1 MPKTLIIAEK
11 PSVAREIAPHVN
23 ATNRKEGY
31 LEGATHIVSWAVGH
45 LVGIAEP
52 EEQHEAWQGRWTIS
66 QLPIIPPKFK
76 LAVLKEGQRQY
87 AVLNRLLN
95 DQNVSDIVNATDAGR
110 EGELIFRRIYLMAG
124 CDKPVKRLWANDMT
138 EEGLKKSLNKLMPD
152 SKKRNLG
159 LASFARAEA
168 DWLIGMNFSRLFT
181 VKANRLISV
190 GRVQT
195 PVLRLL
201 TERSNEIDHFEPKDY
216 WTVEATFCR
225 PDKSSAPKEIDPESG
240 AQQEAPAECFSA
252 THHLPEDEKETRINF
267 ESRAQKVV
275 TECKDKAGKVEGVV
289 SRKGTTKPP
298 LPFDLTTLQR
308 EANTR
313 FGLSAKDTL
322 GIAQA
327 LYEQKKLITY
337 PRTDSRHLTKE
348 LFAEILTYFRAIY
361 PLYKEET
368 VPAVNR
374 IKDGK
379 KFPCVNDKKVTD
391 HHAIIPTARKANI
404 LQLSGD
410 EQKIYE
416 MICRRFI
423 AAFSQEAVYQS
434 STIRVLVGEHLFIAK
449 GKVFKDKGWLV
460 VEPWRTAQDNPLP
473 SLRKGT
479 TVDTQAI
486 DTVKR
491 QTKAPAHFT
500 DASLLSAMETAG
512 KFVEDEELRLAMKER
527 GLGTPATRAQVIETL
542 LSRKYIARNGKKL
555 QATTSGQEAIEV
567 ISAMLPDIV
576 SPEMTGQWEKKLKD
590 IEGGTATYPEFM
602 HSIRHLVAGSIH
614 NIKDRSVAPIL
625 LAMKAK
631 EVGEREPDG
640 KCPLCGGE
648 VTDLD
653 KRYACSNWKRDDGG
667 CLFVIWKN
675 MFGRAIDETIVD
687 ELLTK
692 GRTAEPLD
700 LISKA
705 GKEYSAYLKIELGQ
719 VKLEFDNSP
728 RQFAPSQQSQS
739 AQSAQQGQP
748 FQEAAPYDGVD
759 PEDMP
764 PPSPIPGQEEFMP
777 PPANDEVA
785 TLPSSPQ
792 SPLNEE
798 PADASSQD

>member
-23 ATNRKEGY
+23 ATNRREGY
-31 LEGATHIVSWAVGH
+31 LEGTTHIVSWAVGH

-52 EEQHEAWQGRWTIS
+52 EEQHEAWQGRWNVE

-95 DQNVSDIVNATDAGR
+95 DETVTDVVNATDAGR
-110 EGELIFRRIYLMAG
+110 EGELIFRRIYLLAG
-124 CDKPVKRLWANDMT
+124 CTKPVKRLWANDMT

-152 SKKRNLG
+152 AKKRNLG
-159 LASFARAEA
+159 LAAFARAEA
-168 DWLIGMNFSRLFT
+168 DWLIGMNFSRIFT

-195 PVLRLL
+195 PVLKLL
-201 TERSNEIDHFEPKDY
+201 ADRRNEIEHFIPKDY

-225 PDKSSAPKEIDPESG
+225 PVKNSTSSPSTVQNDDADT
-240 AQQEAPAECFSA
+240 APANCFSA
-252 THHLPEDEKETRINF
+252 TYHLPEDEKETRINF

-275 TECKDKAGKVEGVV
+275 DECKGKEGKIEGVT

-313 FGLSAKDTL
+313 FGLSAKETL
-322 GIAQA
+322 AVAQA

-361 PLYKEET
+361 PLYKDET

-391 HHAIIPTARKANI
+391 HHAIIPTARKANL

-410 EQKIYE
+410 EQKIYD

-423 AAFSQEAVYQS
+423 AAFSPEAVYQS
-434 STIRVLVGEHLFIAK
+434 STVRVFVGEHLFIAK

-473 SLRKGT
+473 ALRKGT
-479 TVDTQAI
+479 SVSTEEV

-512 KFVEDEELRLAMKER
+512 KFVEDDELRLAMKER
-527 GLGTPATRAQVIETL
+527 GLGTPATRAQIIETL
-542 LSRKYIARNGKKL
+542 LSRNYIERKGKKL
-555 QATTSGQEAIEV
+555 QATNSGQEIIEV

-576 SPEMTGQWEKKLKD
+576 SPEMTGQWEHNLKE
-590 IEGGTATYPEFM
+590 IEGGNATYPEFM
-602 HSIRHLVAGSIH
+602 HSIRHLVAGGISHIKGKSI
-614 NIKDRSVAPIL
+614 APIL
-625 LAMKAK
+625 LEMKAR

-648 VTDLD
+648 IADLD

-667 CLFVIWKN
+667 CMFVIWKT
-675 MFGRAIDETIVD
+675 MFGRTMDNEIVD

-692 GRTAEPLD
+692 GRTTEPLE
-700 LISKA
+700 LVSKA
-705 GKEYSAYLKIELGQ
+705 GKNYSAYLKIELGQ
-719 VKLEFDNSP
+719 VRLEFANSP
-728 RQFAPSQQSQS
+728 RPQQQTPET
-739 AQSAQQGQP
+739 AQYT
-748 FQEAAPYDGVD
+748 AAPFDVA

-764 PPSPIPGQEEFMP
+764 PPAPLP
-777 PPANDEVA
+777 DEVPTEYTPSQTSVDDSSEKEA
-785 TLPSSPQ
+785 TSTSTE
-792 SPLNEE
+792 N
-798 PADASSQD
+798 

>member
-23 ATNRKEGY
+23 ATNRREGY
-31 LEGATHIVSWAVGH
+31 LEGTTHIVSWAVGH

-52 EEQHEAWQGRWTIS
+52 EEQHEAWQGRWNIQ

-124 CDKPVKRLWANDMT
+124 CDKPVQRLWANDMT
-138 EEGLKKSLNKLMPD
+138 EEGLKKSLRSLMPD
-152 SKKRNLG
+152 AKKRNLG
-159 LASFARAEA
+159 LAAFARAEA

-195 PVLRLL
+195 PVLKLL
-201 TERSNEIDHFEPKDY
+201 SDRRSEIEDFTPKDY

-225 PDKSSAPKEIDPESG
+225 PEKAASSKKT
-240 AQQEAPAECFSA
+240 AEEDANELSTANCFSA
-252 THHLPEDEKETRINF
+252 TYHLPEDEKETRINF
-267 ESRAQKVV
+267 ESRAHKVAD
-275 TECKDKAGKVEGVV
+275 ECKNKEGKVEGVT

-322 GIAQA
+322 AIAQA

-361 PLYKEET
+361 PLYKDET
-368 VPAVNR
+368 VPAVDR

-379 KFPCVNDKKVTD
+379 KFLCVNDKKVTD
-391 HHAIIPTARKANI
+391 HHAIIPTARKANM

-410 EQKIYE
+410 EQKIYD

-423 AAFSQEAVYQS
+423 AAFSQEAIYQS
-434 STIRVLVGEHLFIAK
+434 STVRVFVGEHLFIAK

-460 VEPWRTAQDNPLP
+460 VEPWRTAKDNPLP

-479 TVDTQAI
+479 TVHTESI
-486 DTVKR
+486 DTVTR

-512 KFVEDEELRLAMKER
+512 KFVEDDELRLAMKER

-542 LSRKYIARNGKKL
+542 LSRKYIERKGKKI
-555 QATTSGQEAIEV
+555 QATNSGQEVIEV

-590 IEGGTATYPEFM
+590 IEGGKATYPEFM
-602 HSIRHLVAGSIH
+602 HSIRHLVAGGIH
-614 NIKDRSVAPIL
+614 HIKDKSVAPIL
-625 LAMKAK
+625 LARKAK

-648 VTDLD
+648 ILDMD

-667 CLFVIWKN
+667 CMFVIWKT
-675 MFGRAIDETIVD
+675 MFGRTLEKSIVD
-687 ELLTK
+687 ELLHA

-700 LISKA
+700 LVSKA
-705 GKEYSAYLKIELGQ
+705 GKEYSAHLKIELGQ
-719 VKLEFDNSP
+719 VKLEFANSP
-728 RQFAPSQQSQS
+728 RPQSQWS
-739 AQSAQQGQP
+739 GSTSQDAI
-748 FQEAAPYDGVD
+748 PYDIA

-764 PPSPIPGQEEFMP
+764 PPAPLPHELESSSTQ
-777 PPANDEVA
+777 PA
-785 TLPSSPQ
+785 PSIVI
-792 SPLNEE
+792 E
-798 PADASSQD
+798 PAQPSDSADNNTNK

>member
-23 ATNRKEGY
+23 ATSRRDGY

-52 EEQHEAWQGRWTIS
+52 EEQHEAWQGRWTIE

-76 LAVLKEGQRQY
+76 LAVLKESQKQY
-87 AVLNRLLN
+87 SVLNRLLN
-95 DQNVSDIVNATDAGR
+95 DEKVTDVVNATDAGR

-124 CDKPVKRLWANDMT
+124 CNKPVKRLWANDMT
-138 EEGLKKSLNKLMPD
+138 EEGLRKSLNKLLPD

-159 LASFARAEA
+159 LAAFARAEA
-168 DWLIGMNFSRLFT
+168 DWLIGMNFSRIFT
-181 VKANRLISV
+181 IKANRLISV

-195 PVLRLL
+195 PVLKLL
-201 TERSNEIDHFEPKDY
+201 ADRRNEIEHFVPKDY

-225 PDKSSAPKEIDPESG
+225 PDKSGTPAAPVTDDNQNTDS
-240 AQQEAPAECFSA
+240 APAECFSA
-252 THHLPEDEKETRINF
+252 TYHLPEDEKETRINF
-267 ESRAQKVV
+267 ESRAQQVV
-275 TECKDKAGKVEGVV
+275 EECRGKEGKVEGVT

-313 FGLSAKDTL
+313 FGFSAKDTL
-322 GIAQA
+322 AVAQA

-348 LFAEILTYFRAIY
+348 LFGEILTYFRSIY
-361 PLYKEET
+361 PLYKDET

-374 IKDGK
+374 IKEGK

-391 HHAIIPTARKANI
+391 HHAIIPTARKANM

-410 EQKIYE
+410 EQKVYD

-423 AAFSQEAVYQS
+423 AAFSQEAIYMS
-434 STIRVLVGEHLFIAK
+434 STVRVYVGEHLFIAK
-449 GKVFKDKGWLV
+449 GKVFKDKGWLM

-479 TVDTQAI
+479 KVQTEEVDS
-486 DTVKR
+486 VKR

-512 KFVEDEELRLAMKER
+512 KFVEDEELRNAMKER
-527 GLGTPATRAQVIETL
+527 GLGTPATRAQIIETL
-542 LSRKYIARNGKKL
+542 LSRKYIERKGKKL
-555 QATTSGQEAIEV
+555 LATASGQEIVEV
-567 ISAMLPDIV
+567 VSAMLPDIV
-576 SPEMTGQWEKKLKD
+576 SPEMTGQWESKLKG
-590 IEGGTATYPEFM
+590 IEGGSTTYPEFM

-625 LAMKAK
+625 LTMKAK
-631 EVGEREPDG
+631 AAGEREPDG
-640 KCPLCGGE
+640 KCPVCGGE
-648 VTDLD
+648 VIELD
-653 KRYACSNWKRDDGG
+653 KRFSCTNWKRDDGG

-675 MFGRAIDETIVD
+675 MFGRTMDKNIVD
-687 ELLTK
+687 ELLNK
-692 GRTAEPLD
+692 GRTSEPLD
-700 LISKA
+700 LVSKA
-705 GKEYSAYLKIELGQ
+705 GKEYQANLKIELGQ
-719 VKLEFDNSP
+719 IKLEFVNTP
-728 RQFAPSQQSQS
+728 RPPKQASESM
-739 AQSAQQGQP
+739 
-748 FQEAAPYDGVD
+748 PYDIA

-764 PPSPIPGQEEFMP
+764 PPAPLPGESVYGPSPPHAEEQSHTP
-777 PPANDEVA
+777 PP
-785 TLPSSPQ
+785 P
-792 SPLNEE
+792 E
-798 PADASSQD
+798 PAVEN

>member
-23 ATNRKEGY
+23 ATNRKDGY

-52 EEQHEAWQGRWTIS
+52 EEQHEAWQGRWIIE

-87 AVLNRLLN
+87 AVLNKLLN
-95 DQNVSDIVNATDAGR
+95 DQNVSDIINATDAGR

-138 EEGLKKSLNKLMPD
+138 EEGLKKSLSKLIPD
-152 SKKRNLG
+152 AKKRNLG
-159 LASFARAEA
+159 LAAFARSEA
-168 DWLIGMNFSRLFT
+168 DWLIGMNFSRIFT
-181 VKANRLISV
+181 IKANRLISV

-195 PVLRLL
+195 PVLKLL
-201 TERSNEIDHFEPKDY
+201 ADRRNEIEDFKPKDY

-225 PDKSSAPKEIDPESG
+225 PKKNASTSEAENSDAQTQDAPSD
-240 AQQEAPAECFSA
+240 CFAA
-252 THHLPEDEKETRINF
+252 TYHLPEDEKETRIDF
-267 ESRAQKVV
+267 ESRAKQVV
-275 TECKDKAGKVEGVV
+275 SDCAEKEGKVDGVT

-322 GIAQA
+322 AIAQA

-348 LFAEILTYFRAIY
+348 LFGEILTYFRAIY

-416 MICRRFI
+416 MVCRRFI

-434 STIRVLVGEHLFIAK
+434 STVRVLVGEHLFIAK

-479 TVDTQAI
+479 TVTTDAV

-527 GLGTPATRAQVIETL
+527 GLGTPATRAQIIETL
-542 LSRKYIARNGKKL
+542 LSRKYIERKGKKL
-555 QATTSGQEAIEV
+555 QATNSGQEIVEV

-590 IEGGTATYPEFM
+590 IESGDTTYPEFM

-614 NIKDRSVAPIL
+614 HIKDRSIAPIL

-648 VTDLD
+648 ILDLE

-667 CLFVIWKN
+667 CLFVIWKT
-675 MFGRAIDETIVD
+675 MFGRTMDKTIVD

-692 GRTAEPLD
+692 GRTAEPLE
-700 LISKA
+700 LVSKA
-705 GKEYSAYLKIELGQ
+705 GKEYSAFLKIDMGQ
-719 VKLEFDNSP
+719 VKLEFANTP
-728 RQFAPSQQSQS
+728 RPTYQ
-739 AQSAQQGQP
+739 AQQP
-748 FQEAAPYDGVD
+748 VSYDGIA

-764 PPSPIPGQEEFMP
+764 PPAPLPKEAYYNQAP
-777 PPANDEVA
+777 PDVQQDQRVTSE
-785 TLPSSPQ
+785 TSMDIPSS
-792 SPLNEE
+792 
-798 PADASSQD
+798 SSFEKE